1 MKAIERLF
9 QYFDF
14 KNIKP
19 TRLEKEL
26 GLGNGYFGIQLRR
39 EADIGSSI
47 LEKIF
52 DNCRDLD
59 PDWLITGSG
68 TMTRRGDPE
77 IPGKKINE
85 NLQIND
91 AGSPGC
97 KMCLSKDELI
107 ISLRQQLELQSK
119 LIGHLE
125 GIISL
130 GEPEKNN

>member
-1 MKAIERLF
+1 MKAIERLY

-19 TRLEKEL
+19 TRLEKDL

-59 PDWLITGSG
+59 PDWLIAGSG
-68 TMTRRGDPE
+68 IMIRGNDQAKAGE
-77 IPGKKINE
+77 KIKE
-85 NLQIND
+85 NWQTKGVGLPD
-91 AGSPGC
+91 C
-97 KMCLSKDELI
+97 KMCLSKDDLI

-119 LIGHLE
+119 LIVHLE
-125 GIISL
+125 GIISQ
-130 GEPEKNN
+130 GESGLNR

>member
-1 MKAIERLF
+1 MKAIERLY

-19 TRLEKEL
+19 TKLEKEL

-59 PDWLITGSG
+59 PDWLIAGNS
-68 TMTRRGDPE
+68 TMIRRSDPE
-77 IPGKKINE
+77 IFIEKTKE
-85 NLQIND
+85 NLQTKD
-91 AGSPGC
+91 AGTADC
-97 KMCLSKDELI
+97 EKCLAKDELI
-107 ISLRQQLELQSK
+107 KSLRQQIELQSK
-119 LIGHLE
+119 LISHLE
-125 GIISL
+125 GIKNP
-130 GEPEKNN
+130 GESGLK